1 MEKRL
6 SIAGLTK
13 ALQKPLLIMK
23 LTLFLAVFC
32 TIQATAGLNAQ
43 SVTLNANNTEISQV
57 LNSIEKQGY
66 YRFLFN
72 SRLKDLKQK
81 VSVTFTNADIK
92 EVLHFLFN
100 GTTLTWL
107 QLDNNLVAIR
117 SNNPGEADIRVTG
130 RVTGDNG
137 EGIPSASITVKGTS
151 RGTVTDLTGSF
162 AITVPENATLVVSA
176 IGYNPVEVQVNN
188 QQVINIK
195 LEQSTKKMDE
205 VVVIGYGAASKRDL
219 TGSITKIS
227 GKEIADKPNVNPIAS
242 LQGRVAGLYIV
253 NNGTPGAAPDI
264 RLRGTSSFGQVR
276 PLFIIDGI
284 FNDNIDFLNPNDIES
299 IEVLKDPSSLA
310 IFGIRGATGAIV
322 ITTKKAKAGQININ
336 FSSTVGAK
344 YLAQRD
350 RIAMVDA
357 NGFKTLWDE
366 EQANNGVPV
375 NQRFNYTPW
384 TGNTDWVNEM
394 LRTGFFNS
402 NNLSVTASTEKNKFY
417 MGLGYVI
424 DEGVV
429 KNERLTRMFININDE
444 LKLNKFLKVGFTLNT
459 MRQRLPFSQ
468 ANGLLFDAR
477 RVLPITPVKNA
488 AGDWYDLAIQGG
500 QIANPLMNLEEKWDK
515 ERRIEFR
522 NVGSVFA
529 EVNFLRNFTFRST
542 FYADMSNLES
552 RTYAPLINIYNP
564 VLDST
569 FVSGFNFL
577 TSVNQNNERWGK
589 FQQDH
594 VLTFKKNFGEHG
606 LTVTGGFTTFFENYS
621 GLFGRVQ
628 QSPTTDPIPDD
639 PRFWYVSSGFGD
651 PQSRVSSGSQWER
664 ANAAFLA
671 RALYNYKGKYLL
683 NASYRRDGSSAF
695 PNNKWNNFFSVG
707 AAWEITKE
715 DFMADQK
722 FFNFLKLKASLGT
735 LGVQNTLGLVYPA
748 FPALRTANSA
758 VFGDLLVPSYTRAYE
773 PDRDLNWERIQAKE
787 VGVEFV
793 ALNNRLS
800 FEASWFDRLTTDLL
814 AFQTSPVTGTRLGNI
829 GDVRNR
835 GIEATATWTQ
845 QFSKDQSLTIS
856 GNITTLNNKVE
867 NLPSDGR
874 LTSGEERPSVTEVGF
889 PIGYFFGY
897 VVEGVYQSYADKLAS
912 PTVVGYDYQ
921 PGDLKYKDLNG
932 DGKIDAND
940 RQLIGNPTPDF
951 IYGISLNYKY
961 KNFDAGIDFQGV
973 YGNEIYRYWGS
984 SELPFTRFNYP
995 AFRLDRWTGPGTSN
1009 FEPAVSNRP
1018 INRLPSTY
1026 GIEDGSFIRIRNVQ
1040 IGYNISPDVLK
1051 KINIKSFRIFAN
1063 AQNLITW
1070 KRNSGYS
1077 PEFGGSPTQFGI
1089 DNGDG
1094 PIPVVITAGIN
1105 VNF

>member
-1 MEKRL
+1 MEKRS
-6 SIAGLTK
+6 SIAWVFNAPK
-13 ALQKPLLIMK
+13 KPLLIMK
-23 LTLFLAVFC
+23 LTLILAVFC
-32 TIQATAGLNAQ
+32 TVQATAGLNAQ
-43 SVTLNANNTEISQV
+43 NITLKVNDTEIAKV
-57 LNSIEKQGY
+57 LNSIEKQGS

-81 VSVTFTNADIK
+81 VSANFTDAEIT
-92 EVLHFLFN
+92 EVLQKLFT
-100 GTTLTWL
+100 GTSLSFIKL
-107 QLDNNLVAIR
+107 ENNLVAIR
-117 SNNPGEADIRVTG
+117 SNDPAESDITITGKVTG
-130 RVTGDNG
+130 EGG
-137 EGIPSASITVKGTS
+137 EGIPSASVSVKGTT
-151 RGTVTDLTGSF
+151 RGTVTDYNGNFS
-162 AITVPENATLVVSA
+162 ISVPANATLIISA
-176 IGYNPVEVQVNN
+176 IGFNTVEIPVNN
-188 QQVINIK
+188 QQVINVK

-205 VVVIGYGAASKRDL
+205 VVVIGYGVANRRDL
-219 TGSITKIS
+219 TGSIAKVS
-227 GKEIADKPNVNPIAS
+227 GKDIADKPNINPIAS

-253 NNGTPGAAPDI
+253 NSGTPGAAPDI

-299 IEVLKDPSSLA
+299 MEVLKDPSSLA

-322 ITTKKAKAGQININ
+322 ITTKKAKAGQMNIN
-336 FSSTVGAK
+336 FSSTFGAK

-366 EQANNGVPV
+366 EQANNGVPL
-375 NQRFNYTPW
+375 NQRFNYAPW
-384 TGNTDWVNEM
+384 TGNTNWVDEM
-394 LRTGFFNS
+394 LRTGLFVS

-417 MGLGYVI
+417 MGLGYVV

-429 KNERLTRMFININDE
+429 KNERLNRMFININDE
-444 LKLNKFLKVGFTLNT
+444 LKLNKNLKVGFTLNS
-459 MRQRLPFSQ
+459 MRQRLPYSR

-477 RVLPITPVKNA
+477 RVLPITPVKNSD
-488 AGDWYDLAIQGG
+488 GTWYDLAIQGG

-515 ERRIEFR
+515 ERRTEFR
-522 NVGSVFA
+522 NVGSVYA

-552 RTYAPLINIYNP
+552 RTYNPLINIYNP
-564 VLDST
+564 VIDST
-569 FVSGFNFL
+569 FISGFNFL
-577 TSVNQNNERWGK
+577 TSVDQNNERWSK

-594 VLTFKKNFGEHG
+594 VLTFKKNFGDHG
-606 LTVTGGFTTFFENYS
+606 ITTTAGFTTFYESYR

-651 PQSRVSSGSQWER
+651 PQSLRSSSSQWER
-664 ANAAFLA
+664 SNAAFLA

-683 NASYRRDGSSAF
+683 NASFRRDGSSAF
-695 PNNKWNNFFSVG
+695 PNNYWNNFFSVG

-715 DFMADQK
+715 SFMDNQK
-722 FFNFLKLKASLGT
+722 FFNFLKLKASIGT
-735 LGVQNTLGLVYPA
+735 LGVQNTLGLAYPA
-748 FPALRTANSA
+748 FPAIRAANSA
-758 VFGDLLVPSYTRAYE
+758 VFGSNLIPSYTRSYE

-793 ALNNRLS
+793 ALNNRLT
-800 FEASWFDRLTTDLL
+800 FEAAWFDRLTTNLL
-814 AFQTSPVTGTRLGNI
+814 AFQSSPVTGTRLGNI

-835 GIEATATWTQ
+835 GIEATASWTYQ
-845 QFSKDQSLTIS
+845 ISKDQSLIIS

-867 NLPSDGR
+867 TLPSDGR
-874 LTSGEERPSVTEVGF
+874 LTSGEERPSVTEVGL
-889 PIGYFFGY
+889 PIGYFYGY
-897 VVEGVYQSYADKLAS
+897 VVEGVYQSFADKLAS

-921 PGDLKYKDLNG
+921 PGDLKYRDLNG

-940 RQLIGNPTPDF
+940 RQLIGNPTPDL
-951 IYGISLNYKY
+951 IYGFSVNYKY
-961 KNFDAGIDFQGV
+961 KGFDAGIDFQGV

-995 AFRLDRWTGPGTSN
+995 EFRLNRWTGPGTSN
-1009 FEPAVSNRP
+1009 FEPSVSNRP

-1026 GIEDGSFIRIRNVQ
+1026 GIEDGSFIRIRNLQ
-1040 IGYNISPDVLK
+1040 IGYNINPNALK
-1051 KINIKSFRIFAN
+1051 KASIKSFRIFAN

-1094 PIPVVITAGIN
+1094 PIPVIITAGIN

>member
-1 MEKRL
+1 
-6 SIAGLTK
+6 
-13 ALQKPLLIMK
+13 MK

-32 TIQATAGLNAQ
+32 TIQATAGLTAQ
-43 SVTLNANNTEISQV
+43 TITINTSDTEISQV
-57 LNSIEKQGY
+57 LSSIEKQGY

-81 VSVTFTNADIK
+81 VSASFTNADIK
-92 EVLHFLFN
+92 EVLQVIFK
-100 GTTLTWL
+100 GTSLSWL

-117 SNNPGEADIRVTG
+117 SNNPAETDIRVTG
-130 RVTGDNG
+130 RITGDNG
-137 EGIPSASITVKGTS
+137 EGIPAASVTVKGTT
-151 RGTVTDLTGSF
+151 RGTVSDMNGNF
-162 AITVPENATLVVSA
+162 ALTVPENATLIVSA
-176 IGYNPVEVQVNN
+176 IGYNTIEVSVNN
-188 QQVINIK
+188 QQVLNIK

-227 GKEIADKPNVNPIAS
+227 GKEIADKPNINPIAS
-242 LQGRVAGLYIV
+242 LQGKVAGLYIV

-264 RLRGTSSFGQVR
+264 RIRGTSSFGQVR

-299 IEVLKDPSSLA
+299 MEILKDPSSLA

-336 FSSTVGAK
+336 FSSTIGTK
-344 YLAQRD
+344 SLARRD
-350 RIAMVDA
+350 RIDMVDA

-366 EQANNGVPV
+366 EQANNGVPL
-375 NQRFNYTPW
+375 NQRFNYAPW
-384 TGNTDWVNEM
+384 TGNTNWVDEM
-394 LRTGFFNS
+394 LRTGFFSS

-417 MGLGYVI
+417 MGVGYVV

-429 KNERLTRMFININDE
+429 KHERLNRMFININDE
-444 LKLNKFLKVGFTLNT
+444 LKLNKFLKVGFTLNS

-477 RVLPITPVKNA
+477 RVLPITPVKNDE
-488 AGDWYDLAIQGG
+488 GTWYDLAIQGG

-529 EVNFLRNFTFRST
+529 EINFLRNFTFRTT

-569 FVSGFNFL
+569 FISGFNFL
-577 TSVNQNNERWGK
+577 TNVNQNNERWSK

-594 VLTFKKNFGEHG
+594 VLTFKKNIGEHG
-606 LTVTGGFTTFFENYS
+606 LTVTGGFTTFYESYR

-639 PRFWYVSSGFGD
+639 PRFWYISTGFGD
-651 PQSRVSSGSQWER
+651 PQSLRSESRQTER
-664 ANAAFLA
+664 ANAGILA
-671 RALYNYKGKYLL
+671 RALYNYKGKYLF
-683 NASYRRDGSSAF
+683 NASFRRDGSSAF
-695 PNNKWNNFFSVG
+695 RNNIWNNFYSFG
-707 AAWEITKE
+707 AAWEVTKE
-715 DFMADQK
+715 EFMSKQT
-722 FFNFLKLKASLGT
+722 FFDYLKIKASYGS
-735 LGVQNTLGLVYPA
+735 LGVQNTLGIPYPSYA
-748 FPALRTANSA
+748 PVRAGNSA
-758 VFGDLLVPSYTRAYE
+758 VFGDILVPSYAEQYAAFAN
-773 PDRDLNWERIQAKE
+773 LNWERTNAWE
-787 VGVEFV
+787 AGFELY
-793 ALNNRLS
+793 ALKNRL
-800 FEASWFDRLTTDLL
+800 FVEAAYYNRGTKDLL
-814 AFQTSPVTGTRLGNI
+814 AFVTSPQTGSRLDNLDANVI
-829 GDVRNR
+829 NK
-835 GIEATATWTQ
+835 GIELTASWTQ
-845 QFSKDQSLTIS
+845 QIDKNQSLVFS
-856 GNITTLNNKVE
+856 GNLTTLNNMVK
-867 NLPSDGR
+867 NLPAEAR
-874 LTSGEERPSVTEVGF
+874 LTSGEERPSVTENGF

-897 VVEGVYQSYADKLAS
+897 VVEGVYQSFADKLAS

-921 PGDLKYKDLNG
+921 PGDLKYKDINN

-940 RQLIGNPTPDF
+940 RQLIGNPTPDV
-951 IYGISLNYKY
+951 IYGFSINYKNR
-961 KNFDAGIDFQGV
+961 NFDAGIDFQGV

-1026 GIEDGSFIRIRNVQ
+1026 GIEDGSFFRIRNIQV
-1040 IGYNISPDVLK
+1040 GYNISTDVLK
-1051 KINIKSFRIFAN
+1051 RVHIKSFRIFVN

-1094 PIPVVITAGIN
+1094 PIPVIITAGIN